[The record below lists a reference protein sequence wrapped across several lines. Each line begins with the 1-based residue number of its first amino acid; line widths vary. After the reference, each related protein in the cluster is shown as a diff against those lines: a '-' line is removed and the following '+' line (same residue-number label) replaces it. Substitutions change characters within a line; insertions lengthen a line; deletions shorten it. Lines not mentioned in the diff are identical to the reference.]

1 MIFPNSKYEIFVCDP
16 YGNVVAPFNGVD
28 FNLFVE
34 FSVTRAVGEIGAC
47 YLRISG
53 GSSNVNVLS
62 IISRFGLL
70 QKDSILAIYRTS
82 GLNRS
87 LLLDTV
93 WFVRSIEQYRESTG
107 SFVVKIT
114 AYDTNY
120 LLGSRLTSQRSDS
133 VQKDVQYPY
142 INTYPSNIMYQ
153 LVYDNIGTGA
163 GIRRAPNFSETIPIS
178 NYGYSVNEISDNTD
192 GIYFFFMNL
201 YDAVKQLSDLTLNPI
216 DINRAALPIY
226 FDVVAVSPSSFVFSQ
241 YPQQRG
247 SDRRFRVG
255 IANATILSD
264 AKGQLRDVR
273 FVADWKEEKTVIV
286 PVAQQQV
293 NNAGNQVSYQYVT
306 DYRRVQNSPYSR
318 REIIANTTVGNLAA
332 EGKKELR
339 NPANYPTF
347 SAYATLQDSPGFMY
361 GVDWNYGDY
370 FTVNIFGNIVDA
382 RINAI
387 TISVTNKS
395 EQFDVNLQV
404 SEEISF

>member
-1 MIFPNSKYEIFVCDP
+1 MIFPNSKYEIFVCDS

-34 FSVTRAVGEIGAC
+34 FSATRAVGEIGAC

-53 GSSNVNVLS
+53 GSSSVNVLS

-82 GLNRS
+82 GTSRS

-93 WFVRSIEQYRESTG
+93 WFVRTIEQYRESTG

-120 LLGSRLTSQRSDS
+120 LLGARITSTRSDT
-133 VQKDVQYPY
+133 VQKDVQYPFV
-142 INTYPSNIMYQ
+142 NTYPSNIMYQ

-163 GIRRAPNFSETIPIS
+163 GVRRASNFSESLPIS
-178 NYGYSVNEISDNTD
+178 NYGYSINAITGNTD

-216 DINRAALPIY
+216 DIDKPALPIY
-226 FDVVAVSPSSFVFSQ
+226 FDVVAVSPSSFVFTQ

-273 FVADWKEEKTVIV
+273 FVADWKEEKTVVI
-286 PVAQQQV
+286 PVAQSNTNG
-293 NNAGNQVSYQYVT
+293 NNTVSFEYVA
-306 DYRRVQNSPYSR
+306 DVRRVQNSPYSR
-318 REIIANTTVGNLAA
+318 REIIANTTIGNFAG
-332 EGKKELR
+332 EGKKELK
-339 NPANYPTF
+339 NPANFPTF
-347 SAYATLQDSPGFMY
+347 SAYATLQDAPGFMY
-361 GVDWNYGDY
+361 GIDWNYGDY
-370 FTVNIFGNIVDA
+370 FTINVFGTVVDA

-395 EQFDVNLQV
+395 EQFDVSLQV